1 MIIVQSKTWEE
12 NLVKLKS
19 AYVTVFQLMAAF
31 GLVLEHKKSEAFHFS
46 RKHEDLNPPVDLG
59 YAPYTGNTPLIPS
72 KVWRYLGIFFD
83 QKLLF
88 KEHLK

>member
-1 MIIVQSKTWEE
+1 MV
-12 NLVKLKS
+12 
-19 AYVTVFQLMAAF
+19 
-31 GLVLEHKKSEAFHFS
+31 
-46 RKHEDLNPPVDLG
+46 NPLVDLE

-88 KEHLK
+88 KEHLKHYMCKALSATRTMLFLGNSARGLKPMHKQLLYRLCIMLIALYGIRL